1 MESSARLLRLKALP
15 FGPRGVREEN
25 VSIMDS
31 KMYRFLA
38 DSKPE
43 SAKTAYLPSAALSS
57 GVSSLSECDNVDEV
71 LFVLPVMLP
80 FSFACAGCPVRI
92 SLAISC
98 AVSLPCSYP
107 SVAKSLKCVDTA
119 TAEMIAA
126 MATPEIIKMLDL
138 LFI

>member
-1 MESSARLLRLKALP
+1 M
-15 FGPRGVREEN
+15 
-25 VSIMDS
+25 
-31 KMYRFLA
+31 
-38 DSKPE
+38 
-43 SAKTAYLPSAALSS
+43 PSAALCS

-80 FSFACAGCPVRI
+80 AFSFACAGCPVRI